1 MTEEV
6 KRNRKIIMITVFA
19 ALFFVLMATALV
31 INLVRIA
38 SLSSREKALKEQLA
52 ALDRQIEANQSE
64 IDYRKTD
71 EYGDAYAREYLG
83 MIGGDEISF
92 ITGGQ

>member
-71 EYGDAYAREYLG
+71 EYVDAYAREYLG
-83 MIGGDEISF
+83 MIGGDERSF